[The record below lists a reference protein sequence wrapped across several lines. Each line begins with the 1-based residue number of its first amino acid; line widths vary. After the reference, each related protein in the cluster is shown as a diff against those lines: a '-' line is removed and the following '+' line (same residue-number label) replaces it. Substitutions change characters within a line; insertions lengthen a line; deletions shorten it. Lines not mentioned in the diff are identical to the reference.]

1 MTLTTELEE
10 LRIQKGMVEKKLKAL
25 SDVVFDKDSNRPILE
40 KQLDY
45 FEKIVTEDYPN
56 PVFLHHIKAIRQFLL
71 YWELKDEIHSLTLEE
86 LDKYKLLGP
95 VKMEK
100 KQEEKKDFTPT
111 F

>member
-25 SDVVFDKDSNRPILE
+25 SEVVFDKENGRPVLE

-45 FEKIVTEDYPN
+45 FEKLVTEDYPN
-56 PVFLHHIKAIRQFLL
+56 PVFLHYIKAIRQFIL
-71 YWELKDEIHSLTLEE
+71 YWELKDEIQKLTLEE
-86 LDKYKLLGP
+86 LDKYKLLVP
-95 VKMEK
+95 FKSEK